1 MAPAAGPCRA
11 PTMPSMRIVVLGA
24 SGTLGSLLVDRLR
37 ADGHEVVAA
46 SRSTGVDAFTGRG
59 LAEAF
64 TAADAVIDALN
75 QASFSAAKAIGFFT
89 TTAGNICAEA
99 RRAGV
104 GRLVCVSI
112 AGAADPKV
120 NKGYGYYR
128 GKAAQE
134 HAYRSSGLPVTLI
147 HSAQWFELIPTL
159 LQMTTLGPVAL
170 LPTMRMAPVAAES
183 VARLVAEEAVRP
195 AGDQATGPDAGREPP
210 VRTVAI
216 RGPETATGAEV
227 ARRMVEVLGSAG
239 GKAPRRILEVP
250 LFGRAMAGGG
260 LIPEPAIVD
269 GVTLD
274 EWMERQQ
281 RTAGN
286 HGQLDQEDPHVPR
299 RASEGAGAALDP
311 TDLDPS
317 AEGVHTEEIGEAYD
331 YVIVGAGMAAAKAIE
346 GIRAEDPIGS
356 IGVFGTDTAAPVYRP
371 DLSKTLWVDPEAS
384 LEGSLMISGAAGSD
398 SAPDAGTQIH
408 LGTTVASL
416 APDEHS
422 ITLAGGRSVRYGRL
436 LLATGA
442 EPRTA
447 GLEPGDR
454 VIYYRTV
461 ADYRRLRKL
470 AVPGA
475 HVVVVGGGYIGSEV
489 AAVLTQNHVRVTLVA
504 TGEPLLAQM
513 FPESL
518 ARAVT
523 QEFRDR
529 GVEIVVGRL
538 AGGSEW
544 EDGVTVRLE
553 DGTEIAA
560 DAAVVGVGVEPRTEL
575 ARAAGLAVDGGV
587 LVDDHLRTG
596 AHSIY
601 AAGDVARYPDRL
613 LGVRRVEH
621 AAAAETMGTVAGRNM
636 AGAGKPYR
644 TTPFFWSDLFD
655 AGYEAVGELDTRH
668 TTVEDWAPGEDGKPD
683 HSTGVVYYLNPL
695 GSVRGVLLWNVGES
709 VKVARELIAR
719 TAQEPLTDPQEV
731 RGAIPWS

>member
-1 MAPAAGPCRA
+1 
-11 PTMPSMRIVVLGA
+11 MRIVVLGA
-24 SGTLGSLLVDRLR
+24 SGTLGTLLVDMLR
-37 ADGHEVVAA
+37 ADGHEVLAA

-59 LAEAF
+59 LQEAF
-64 TAADAVIDALN
+64 AGADAVIDSLN
-75 QASFSAAKAIGFFT
+75 QVSLSAAKSIGFFT

-112 AGAADPKV
+112 AGAADGEV
-120 NKGYGYYR
+120 NKAYGYYQ

-134 HAYRSSGLPVTLI
+134 HAYRSSGLPVTVI
-147 HSAQWFELIPTL
+147 HSTQWFELVPMI

-170 LPTMRMAPVAAES
+170 MPTMRMAPVAAQS
-183 VARLVAEEAVRP
+183 VARLVAQEAVRP
-195 AGDQATGPDAGREPP
+195 AEVQAEGPDAGREPP

-239 GKAPRRILEVP
+239 GKAPRRILEAP

-274 EWMERQQ
+274 EWMERQ
-281 RTAGN
+281 RSAPYGS
-286 HGQLDQEDPHVPR
+286 GD
-299 RASEGAGAALDP
+299 SEAAVTP
-311 TDLDPS
+311 ALDPS
-317 AEGVHTEEIGEAYD
+317 AEGVHTDEVLDAYD

-398 SAPDAGTQIH
+398 SAPDAGTQVH

-416 APDEHS
+416 APDERS
-422 ITLAGGRSVRYGRL
+422 ITLAGGRSVRYGKL

-461 ADYRRLRKL
+461 ADYRRLRAL

-489 AAVLTQNHVRVTLVA
+489 AAVLTQNRVRVTLVA

-518 ARAVT
+518 ART
-523 QEFRDR
+523 LTRRFRDR

-538 AGGSEW
+538 AGGSEGA
-544 EDGVTVRLE
+544 EGVTVRLE

-560 DAAVVGVGVEPRTEL
+560 DAAVVGVGVQPRTEL

-587 LVDDHLRTG
+587 LVDDRLRTG

-613 LGVRRVEH
+613 LGIRRVEH
-621 AAAAETMGTVAGRNM
+621 ASAAETMGKVAGRNM
-636 AGAGKPYR
+636 AGADKPYR

-655 AGYEAVGELDTRH
+655 YGYEAVGEVDTRH
-668 TTVEDWAPGEDGKPD
+668 TTVEDWAAGADGDPD
-683 HSTGVVYYLNPL
+683 HSTGVVYYLNAL
-695 GSVRGVLLWNVGES
+695 GSVRGVLLWNVWDS
-709 VKVARELIAR
+709 VKQARELIAR
-719 TAQEPLTDPQEV
+719 TADEPVADPGSL
-731 RGAIPWS
+731 RGTIPLG

>member
-1 MAPAAGPCRA
+1 
-11 PTMPSMRIVVLGA
+11 MRIVVLGA

-59 LAEAF
+59 LQEAF
-64 TAADAVIDALN
+64 AGADAVIDSVS
-75 QASFSAAKAIGFFT
+75 QVSFRAAKAIGFFT

-112 AGAADPKV
+112 AGAADGEV
-120 NKGYGYYR
+120 NKGYGYYQ
-128 GKAAQE
+128 GKSAQE

-147 HSAQWFELIPTL
+147 HSTQWFELVPIM
-159 LQMTTLGPVAL
+159 LQMTTLGPVAV
-170 LPTMRMAPVAAES
+170 LPTMRIAAVAADS

-195 AGDQATGPDAGREPP
+195 AGDQATGHDAGREPQ

-216 RGPETATGAEV
+216 RGPETATAAHV
-227 ARRMVEVLGSAG
+227 ARRMVEALGSVG
-239 GKAPRRILEVP
+239 GKAPRTILEAP

-260 LIPEPAIVD
+260 LIPEEGIVD
-269 GVTLD
+269 DVTLE
-274 EWMERQQ
+274 EWLERQPK
-281 RTAGN
+281 TSPEYPESAG
-286 HGQLDQEDPHVPR
+286 H
-299 RASEGAGAALDP
+299 AARGEAV
-311 TDLDPS
+311 TMTLDPS
-317 AEGVHTEEIGEAYD
+317 AEGVHTEEVLDAYD

-346 GIRAEDPIGS
+346 GIRAEDETGS
-356 IGVFGTDTAAPVYRP
+356 IGVFGADTAAPVYRP
-371 DLSKTLWVDPEAS
+371 DLSKTLWVDAEAS
-384 LEGSLMISGAAGSD
+384 LQGSLMISGAEGSD

-408 LGTTVASL
+408 LGTTVTALS
-416 APDEHS
+416 PDEHS
-422 ITLAGGRSVRYGRL
+422 ITLADGRSVRYGKL

-461 ADYRRLRKL
+461 ADYRRLREL

-475 HVVVVGGGYIGSEV
+475 HIVVVGGGYIGSEV
-489 AAVLTQNHVRVTLVA
+489 AAVLQQNQVRVSLVA
-504 TGEPLLAQM
+504 TSEPLLAQM

-518 ARAVT
+518 ARMLT

-529 GVEIVVGRL
+529 GVEIVLGRL
-538 AGGSEW
+538 AGGTVR

-560 DAAVVGVGVEPRTEL
+560 DAAVVGVGVDPRTEL

-587 LVDDHLRTG
+587 LVDEHLRTG

-613 LGVRRVEH
+613 LGIRRVEH
-621 AAAAETMGTVAGRNM
+621 ASAAETMGKVAGRNM

-655 AGYEAVGELDTRH
+655 YGYEAVGELDTRH
-668 TTVEDWAPGEDGKPD
+668 TMVEDWAVGEDGQPD
-683 HSTGVVYYLNPL
+683 HSTGVVYYLGEA
-695 GSVRGVLLWNVGES
+695 GSVRGVLLWNVWDS
-709 VKVARELIAR
+709 VKLAREVIGR
-719 TAQEPLTDPQEV
+719 TAEEPVTEPESL
-731 RGAIPWS
+731 RGTIPLG

>member
-1 MAPAAGPCRA
+1 
-11 PTMPSMRIVVLGA
+11 MRIVVLGA

-59 LAEAF
+59 LQEAF
-64 TAADAVIDALN
+64 SGADAVIDSVS
-75 QASFSAAKAIGFFT
+75 QVSFSAAKAIGFFT

-112 AGAADPKV
+112 AGAADGEV
-120 NKGYGYYR
+120 NKAYGYYQ
-128 GKAAQE
+128 GKSAQE

-147 HSAQWFELIPTL
+147 HSTQWFELVPMML
-159 LQMTTLGPVAL
+159 KMASMGPVAF
-170 LPTMRMAPVAAES
+170 LPTMRMAAVAADS

-195 AGDQATGPDAGREPP
+195 TGGQGTGQGAGREPA

-216 RGPETATGAEV
+216 RGPETATAAQV
-227 ARRMVEVLGSAG
+227 ARRMVDALGSVG
-239 GKAPRRILEVP
+239 GKAPRTILEAP
-250 LFGRAMAGGG
+250 LFGRAVAGGG
-260 LIPEPAIVD
+260 LIPEEGIVD

-274 EWMERQQ
+274 EWLDRQQ
-281 RTAGN
+281 KTPQVRQSA
-286 HGQLDQEDPHVPR
+286 VPT
-299 RASEGAGAALDP
+299 S
-311 TDLDPS
+311 LDPS
-317 AEGVHTEEIGEAYD
+317 AEGVHTEEVLDAYD

-346 GIRAEDPIGS
+346 GIRAEDEAGS
-356 IGVFGTDTAAPVYRP
+356 IGVFGADTAAPVYRP
-371 DLSKTLWVDPEAS
+371 DLSKTLWVDAEAS

-408 LGTTVASL
+408 LGTTVAAL

-422 ITLAGGRSVRYGRL
+422 ITLADGRPVRYGKL

-461 ADYRRLRKL
+461 ADYRRLREL

-504 TGEPLLAQM
+504 SGEPLLAQM

-518 ARAVT
+518 ARKVT

-529 GVEIVVGRL
+529 GVEIVLGRL
-538 AGGSEW
+538 AGGSARQ
-544 EDGVTVRLE
+544 DGVTVRLE
-553 DGTEIAA
+553 DGTEIDA

-575 ARAAGLAVDGGV
+575 ARAAGLAVDNGV
-587 LVDDHLRTG
+587 LVDEHLRTG

-613 LGVRRVEH
+613 LGIRRVEH
-621 AAAAETMGTVAGRNM
+621 ASAAETMGKVAGRNM

-655 AGYEAVGELDTRH
+655 YGYEAVGELDTRH
-668 TTVEDWAPGEDGKPD
+668 TTVEDWAVGEDGQPD
-683 HSTGVVYYLNPL
+683 HSTGVVYYLGET
-695 GSVRGVLLWNVGES
+695 GSVRGVLLWNVWDS
-709 VKVARELIAR
+709 VKLAREVIGR
-719 TAQEPLTDPQEV
+719 TAEEPVTEPESL
-731 RGAIPWS
+731 RGTIPLG